1 MLDALSYDF
10 IQHAIMAA
18 VLASIACGIIGTLV
32 VVNRLTFLAG
42 GVAHA
47 AYGGIGIAVYAGLPF
62 LPCTIIFSLASSLI
76 MARLSFRHHE
86 RADAA
91 IGVLWAAG
99 MALGIILLDLTE
111 GYRADFMSF
120 LFGSILT
127 VPMAD
132 LYFMLAVDAILLL
145 IIACTHQALLVVSF
159 DRDFAEARGLPVR
172 ALHMLIIAMAAITIV
187 MLMRV
192 VGLILIMALLTIP
205 SFMARTASSLP
216 AMMLRSSLWALFFC
230 LTGLALSYE
239 FDISSGAAIIA
250 VAVISFGLKFLLK
263 FPSQLDMLPF
273 R

>member
-1 MLDALSYDF
+1 MIDALSYDF
-10 IQHAIMAA
+10 MQHAIMAA
-18 VLASIACGIIGTLV
+18 VLASIACGVIGTLV

-62 LPCTIIFSLASSLI
+62 LPCTIIFSLASSLL

-120 LFGSILT
+120 LFGSILS
-127 VPMAD
+127 VPTSD
-132 LYFMLAVDAILLL
+132 IIFMLVVDALLL
-145 IIACTHQALLVVSF
+145 GIIALCHQALLVVSF
-159 DRDFAEARGLPVR
+159 DRDFAEARGLPVHL
-172 ALHMLIIAMAAITIV
+172 LHMLIIAMAAVTIV

-205 SFMARTASSLP
+205 SFMARSASSLP
-216 AMMLRSSLWALFFC
+216 AMMLRASLWSLFFC
-230 LTGLALSYE
+230 LAGLALSYQ

-250 VAVISFGLKFLLK
+250 VAVVCFGIRGGLCPSSF
-263 FPSQLDMLPF
+263 
-273 R
+273 

>member
-1 MLDALSYDF
+1 MLEALSYDF
-10 IQHAIMAA
+10 MQHAIMAA

-47 AYGGIGIAVYAGLPF
+47 AYGGIGLAVYAGLPF
-62 LPCTIIFSLASSLI
+62 LPCTLIFSLASSLL
-76 MARLSFRHHE
+76 MARLSFRQQE

-99 MALGIILLDLTE
+99 MAFGIILLDLTE

-127 VPMAD
+127 VPASDLMFMAI
-132 LYFMLAVDAILLL
+132 VDALLL
-145 IIACTHQALLVVSF
+145 AIIACTHQALLVVSF
-159 DRDFAEARGLPVR
+159 DRDFAAARGLPVR
-172 ALHMLIIAMAAITIV
+172 ALHLLIIAMAAVTIV
-187 MLMRV
+187 ILMRL
-192 VGLILIMALLTIP
+192 VGIILVMALLTIP

-216 AMMLRSSLWALFFC
+216 AMMMRATLWALFFC
-230 LTGLALSYE
+230 LGGLALSYQ

-250 VAVISFGLKFLLK
+250 VAVLSFGVRYLITQMNSK
-263 FPSQLDMLPF
+263 
-273 R
+273 